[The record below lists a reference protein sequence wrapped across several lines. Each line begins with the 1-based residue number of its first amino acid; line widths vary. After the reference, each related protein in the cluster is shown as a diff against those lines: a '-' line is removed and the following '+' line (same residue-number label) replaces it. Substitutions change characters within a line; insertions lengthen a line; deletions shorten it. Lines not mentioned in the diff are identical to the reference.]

1 MDLAKTH
8 CLGARLLENEYIPF
22 FYWMIGSLHSQ
33 SLSFNKGKVC
43 INFLTGEF
51 FKNLFYFFHFHEWLL
66 LKHSD
71 DKYGFWNEF
80 NVKNQTLVMQT
91 KMRPQTKAITA
102 SSRLGFSC
110 QSQSKKIKHNV
121 WNLLSIFS
129 YKETVDCLFFCYDGP
144 EYLFYFKKRAIVKK
158 RPR

>member
-1 MDLAKTH
+1 
-8 CLGARLLENEYIPF
+8 
-22 FYWMIGSLHSQ
+22 MIGSFNSQ
-33 SLSFNKGKVC
+33 PLSFNKGKVC
-43 INFLTGEF
+43 IHCQQAI
-51 FKNLFYFFHFHEWLL
+51 FKKIYSIFCHFHEWLL

-80 NVKNQTLVMQT
+80 NVKNQTFVMQT
-91 KMRPQTKAITA
+91 NMRPQTKAITA

-110 QSQSKKIKHNV
+110 QTQSKKIKHNV
-121 WNLLSIFS
+121 WNRLSIYS